1 AELLLHFDIVSI
13 KESGDAS
20 QAQGVLHIL
29 LEEKNIL
36 PSGYYATDY
45 ESKGFYESSEIQDF
59 PIRGKKVLLKL
70 RRHPVGE
77 TKQQKAKKYVCP
89 VFCEIVFISA
99 IIGTSK
105 TYIPS
110 C

>member
-1 AELLLHFDIVSI
+1 MLLHFDIVSI

-36 PSGYYATDY
+36 PSVYDATDY

-70 RRHPVGE
+70 RRRRWRDKA
-77 TKQQKAKKYVCP
+77 TKRKEIRNDFSFILKGCKITQELAIFLKKN
-89 VFCEIVFISA
+89 
-99 IIGTSK
+99 
-105 TYIPS
+105 
-110 C
+110 